1 MTTDLEKIKQREWF
15 YSFKLP
21 DGSTSKSYG
30 NGELDAIHDTRRQM
44 LDAVLAEHYP
54 SGLAGKTSVDL
65 ACHQG
70 YFSVHLA
77 NTGVESVLAIDA
89 RTVHIEDTQLISRVL
104 ELENINTLQSDVHLL
119 DTDALGQHDIVLCF
133 GLIYHLEDPIGALR
147 KARALCKDVCI
158 IETQVVPGMT
168 GNVDWGSYRFV
179 KPLHGV
185 FGIIDETWE
194 THGPEASI
202 TGICLAPSTDGLI
215 WILQNIGFSRVE
227 LLTPPDGAYE
237 QLKFGKRVM
246 VAAYV

>member
-21 DGSTSKSYG
+21 DGSSSKSYG

-44 LDAVLAEHYP
+44 LDTVLAEHYP
-54 SGLAGKTSVDL
+54 GGVNTKTAVDL

-70 YFSVHLA
+70 YFSIHLA
-77 NTGVESVLAIDA
+77 NAGVESVLSVDA
-89 RTVHIEDTQLISRVL
+89 RSEHIEDTQLISRVMGHD
-104 ELENINTLQSDVHLL
+104 NIKPLLSDVHLL
-119 DTDALGQHDIVLCF
+119 DTEALGLHDIVLCL
-133 GLIYHLEDPIGALR
+133 GLIYHLENPIGALR

-158 IETQVVPGMT
+158 IETQVVPGMS
-168 GNVDWGSYRFV
+168 GNVDWGNYQFV

-194 THGPEASI
+194 THAPEASI
-202 TGICLAPSTDGLI
+202 TGICLAPSTEGLL
-215 WILQNIGFSRVE
+215 WILRNIGFSRVE

-237 QLKFGKRVM
+237 QLKFGKRIM

>member
-1 MTTDLEKIKQREWF
+1 MSSDLEKIKQREWF
-15 YSFKLP
+15 YSFDLP

-30 NGELDAIHDTRRQM
+30 NGELDAIHDTRKQM
-44 LDAVLAEHYP
+44 LDAVLGVHYP
-54 SGLAGKTSVDL
+54 DGLAGKTAVDL

-77 NTGVESVLAIDA
+77 KSGVDSVLSIDA
-89 RTVHIEDTQLISRVL
+89 RAEHIADTQLISGVMGFD
-104 ELENINTLQSDVHLL
+104 NIKTLHSDVHAL
-119 DTDALGQHDIVLCF
+119 DTESLGAANIVLCL

-158 IETQVVPGMT
+158 IETQVVPGMS
-168 GNVDWGSYRFV
+168 GNVDWGNYQFV

-185 FGIIDETWE
+185 FGIIDETYE

-202 TGICLAPSTDGLI
+202 TGICLAPSTEGLL
-215 WILQNIGFSRVE
+215 WILKNIGFSRVE
-227 LLTPPDGAYE
+227 LLTPPEGAYE

-246 VAAYV
+246 VAAYI

>member
-15 YSFKLP
+15 YSFNLP
-21 DGSTSKSYG
+21 DGSSSKSYG

-44 LDAVLAEHYP
+44 LDAVLSEHYP
-54 SGLAGKTSVDL
+54 DGLAGKTAVDL

-70 YFSVHLA
+70 YFSVHMV
-77 NTGVESVLAIDA
+77 NSGVESVLSIDA
-89 RTVHIEDTQLISRVL
+89 RPEHIEDTQLISRVMGI
-104 ELENINTLQSDVHLL
+104 ENINTLQSDVHLL
-119 DTDALGQHDIVLCF
+119 DTDSLGEHDIVLCL
-133 GLIYHLEDPIGALR
+133 GLIYHLENPIGALR

-158 IETQVVPGMT
+158 IETQVVPGMS
-168 GNVDWGSYRFV
+168 GNVDWGNYQFV

-185 FGIIDETWE
+185 FGIIDETYE
-194 THGPEASI
+194 THGLEASI
-202 TGICLAPSTDGLI
+202 TGICLAPSTEGLL
-215 WILQNIGFSRVE
+215 WILQNIGFSRTE

>member
-1 MTTDLEKIKQREWF
+1 MSADLEKIKQREWF
-15 YSFKLP
+15 YSFELP

-44 LDAVLAEHYP
+44 LDTML
-54 SGLAGKTSVDL
+54 SGYYAAGLDAKSVVDL

-77 NTGVESVLAIDA
+77 KAGAASVLSIDA
-89 RTVHIEDTQLISRVL
+89 RAEHVVDTRLIARVMGL
-104 ELENINTLQSDVHLL
+104 NNIQAVQADVHKL
-119 DTDALGQHDIVLCF
+119 DTESLGRHDIVLCL

-158 IETQVVPGMT
+158 IETQVVPGMS
-168 GNVDWGSYRFV
+168 GNVDWGNYKFV

-185 FGIIDETWE
+185 FGIIDETYE

-202 TGICLAPSTDGLI
+202 TGICLAPSTDGLL
-215 WILQNIGFSRVE
+215 WILKNIGFSRVE
-227 LLTPPDGAYE
+227 LLSPPDDAYE

-246 VAAYV
+246 VAAYI